1 MTHRIPQKERVF
13 LIVVDDS
20 PEMQIALR
28 FASLRAKNSNSRIA
42 LLYVTEPAEFQHW
55 MFVGSLMQEEAREK
69 AEAVTH
75 ALSAK
80 VHEWTGYYPMVYIR
94 EGDRAEE
101 VLKLLDE
108 EPSISILMLG
118 ASESRKGPGPLVAK
132 LAGKMAGALPVP
144 ITVVP
149 GGLEEKDLLAI
160 V

>member
-1 MTHRIPQKERVF
+1 MPHRIPQTERVF

-20 PEMQIALR
+20 PEMNVALR
-28 FASLRAKNSNSRIA
+28 FAALRAKNSGGRIA

-55 MFVGSLMQEEAREK
+55 MFVGSLMQQEAREK

-75 ALSAK
+75 ELSGR
-80 VHEWTGYYPMVYIR
+80 VHDWTGHYPMVYIR

-118 ASESRKGPGPLVAK
+118 ASESTKGPGPLVAK
-132 LAGKMAGALPVP
+132 LAGKMAGGLPVP
-144 ITVVP
+144 VTVVP
-149 GGLEEKDLLAI
+149 GSLSEAEILAI
-160 V
+160 S